1 MNTPGSLDT
10 LWFDGRSPRARPA
23 SLRIEG
29 DELLLG
35 ADDGQVRRYPVKAV
49 RWPER
54 TTHGQRQAELP
65 DGGLVQHANAAEWDA
80 WWQASGLHESAVV
93 GWMQS
98 WRATL
103 VAMAGSVAF
112 FAAAWVW
119 GVPWLS
125 QTLTQLVPA
134 SLEVAIGEQSLEQ
147 LDGLFLQPSRLP
159 LARQDALRQRF
170 TSVVERAYPEGD
182 APAWQ
187 LSFHRSEL
195 LGANAFALPG
205 GAIVMT
211 DELVEL
217 LDDQPDAIV
226 GVLAHELGHVQHRH
240 GLDLMVR
247 ASLVS
252 ALVGVVLGDASGF
265 LATVPATLATQSYS
279 RDAEREADAHS
290 ALMLHR
296 SGIPPAVMAVFFE
309 RLLEEEGI
317 DLPADPPGSHT
328 GPKDPARDEEGAE
341 AEDEGSLLPIAISS
355 HPDHA
360 ARIRFFREWQASAP

>member
-1 MNTPGSLDT
+1 MSTPGSLDT
-10 LWFDGRSPRARPA
+10 QWFDGRSPRARPA

-29 DELLLG
+29 GELLLG
-35 ADDGQVRRYPVKAV
+35 ADDGQQRRYPVKAV

-65 DGGLVQHANAAEWDA
+65 DGGLVQHADAAEWDA
-80 WWQASGLHESAVV
+80 WWRASGLHESAVV

-98 WRATL
+98 WRASL

-125 QTLTQLVPA
+125 QALTHLVPA
-134 SLEVAIGEQSLEQ
+134 SVEVAIGKQSLEQ
-147 LDGLFLQPSRLP
+147 LDGLFLAPSRLP

-170 TSVVERAYPEGD
+170 ASVVERAYPEGD

-187 LSFHRSEL
+187 LSFHKSEI

-217 LDDQPDAIV
+217 LADQPDAIV

-252 ALVGVVLGDASGF
+252 ALVGVV
-265 LATVPATLATQSYS
+265 
-279 RDAEREADAHS
+279 
-290 ALMLHR
+290 HR

-309 RLLEEEGI
+309 RLRKEEGL
-317 DLPADPPGSHT
+317 DTPADKPGPRP
-328 GPKDPARDEEGAE
+328 GPKDPARDEEGVE
-341 AEDEGSLLPIAISS
+341 ADDEGGLLPIAISS